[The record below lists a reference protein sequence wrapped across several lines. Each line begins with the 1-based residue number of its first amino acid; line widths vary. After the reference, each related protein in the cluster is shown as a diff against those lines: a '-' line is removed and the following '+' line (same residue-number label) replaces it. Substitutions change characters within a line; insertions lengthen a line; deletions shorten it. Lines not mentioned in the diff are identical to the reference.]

1 MTMEKDVY
9 ALSEA
14 GRRETNEDL
23 CVLRD
28 FGDGLLLAAV
38 IDGCG
43 GHDGGDYAAM
53 LAGRTIE
60 SYVATEGRRPDGD
73 TLLQAV
79 VAANNNI
86 IAGQVNPRRCEMRCV
101 ATACLVD
108 ESEGT
113 VRLHIAHVGDTRLY
127 AYSRDDD
134 RLVKMTP
141 DHSYVGR
148 MYDAGALTE
157 EEARRHPRRN
167 VISRCLGSQV
177 LDSMT
182 RYLFAD
188 TVETDADMLLLC
200 SDGLY
205 DAMSGD
211 EIKAALRAGRDAR
224 EICERLVAG
233 AYSCGSSDN
242 ISAIII
248 RLR

>member
-1 MTMEKDVY
+1 M
-9 ALSEA
+9 
-14 GRRETNEDL
+14 
-23 CVLRD
+23 
-28 FGDGLLLAAV
+28 
-38 IDGCG
+38 
-43 GHDGGDYAAM
+43 
-53 LAGRTIE
+53 
-60 SYVATEGRRPDGD
+60 
-73 TLLQAV
+73 
-79 VAANNNI
+79 
-86 IAGQVNPRRCEMRCV
+86 
-101 ATACLVD
+101 
-108 ESEGT
+108 
-113 VRLHIAHVGDTRLY
+113 RLHIAHVGDTRLY

-182 RYLFAD
+182 RYVFAD
-188 TVETDADMLLLC
+188 TDETDADMLLLC

-205 DAMSGD
+205 DAVSGD

-224 EICERLVAG
+224 EISERLVAE
-233 AYSCGSSDN
+233 AYSGGSRDN